1 MTTDAAVESHFPQLA
16 LEAHPA
22 PRKECLPY
30 LKMTAIVLTEMH
42 QTPKPALYQAA
53 EGISFPRSW

>member
-1 MTTDAAVESHFPQLA
+1 MTTAAAFESHFPQLA
-16 LEAHPA
+16 LVGHPA

-30 LKMTAIVLTEMH
+30 LKMAAIVLTEMH
-42 QTPKPALYQAA
+42 QTPKPAQYRAG